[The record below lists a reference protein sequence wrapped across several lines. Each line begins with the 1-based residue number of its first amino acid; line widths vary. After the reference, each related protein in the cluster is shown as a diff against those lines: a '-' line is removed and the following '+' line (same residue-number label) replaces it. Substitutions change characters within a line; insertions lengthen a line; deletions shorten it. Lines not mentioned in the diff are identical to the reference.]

1 MKEFIEYIL
10 RFGNLNE
17 QQIDFISG
25 KAEIVELKKN
35 EYIAEAGKTVK
46 RIAFIL
52 EGIVRICYYDN
63 KGGEITKY
71 FFDNSHLLYSP
82 EFMTGMPMPEYW
94 QTVTDCQLVVFSI
107 REWKELSDTIIG
119 WDEIIQ
125 KIVTKN
131 HREKLDKRSLMVAQD
146 ATTRYL
152 DFFTQFP
159 TLVNQIP
166 LSYIASYLG
175 ITQSSLSRIRKNIR

>member
-10 RFGNLNE
+10 RFGHLNK

-25 KAEIVELKKN
+25 KAEITGLNKN
-35 EYIAEAGKTVK
+35 EYLAEAGKSIK

-52 EGIVRICYYDN
+52 EGIARICYYDN
-63 KGGEITKY
+63 KGDEITRY
-71 FFDNSHLLYSP
+71 FFDKNHLLYSP
-82 EFMTGMPMPEYW
+82 EFLTGMPMPEYW

-107 REWKELSDTIIG
+107 RDWNEISDTIIG

-125 KIVTKN
+125 KIATKN
-131 HREKLDKRSLMVAQD
+131 HREKLERRSSLVAQD
-146 ATTRYL
+146 ATTRYMEFL
-152 DFFTQFP
+152 AKFP
-159 TLVNQIP
+159 TLANQIP

>member
-46 RIAFIL
+46 QIAFIL

-63 KGGEITKY
+63 KGDEITKY
-71 FFDNSHLLYSP
+71 FFDNSHA
-82 EFMTGMPMPEYW
+82 F
-94 QTVTDCQLVVFSI
+94 VVRFALCKRRICI
-107 REWKELSDTIIG
+107 R
-119 WDEIIQ
+119 
-125 KIVTKN
+125 
-131 HREKLDKRSLMVAQD
+131 
-146 ATTRYL
+146 
-152 DFFTQFP
+152 
-159 TLVNQIP
+159 
-166 LSYIASYLG
+166 
-175 ITQSSLSRIRKNIR
+175 

>member
-35 EYIAEAGKTVK
+35 EYIAEAGRTVK
-46 RIAFIL
+46 QIAFIL
-52 EGIVRICYYDN
+52 EGVVRICYYDN
-63 KGGEITKY
+63 KGDDITRY
-71 FFDNSHLLYSP
+71 FFDKNHLLFSP
-82 EFMTGMPMPEYW
+82 EFMTGMTMPEYW
-94 QTVTDCQLVVFSI
+94 QAATDCKLFVFSVQDWNEI
-107 REWKELSDTIIG
+107 SDTVIG
-119 WDEIIQ
+119 WNEIIQ
-125 KIVTKN
+125 KIAAKN
-131 HREKLDKRSLMVAQD
+131 HKDKLDRRSSMVAQD
-146 ATTRYL
+146 ATTRYME
-152 DFFTQFP
+152 FFTQFP
-159 TLVNQIP
+159 SLVNQIP